1 MTTGPPRFELPSL
14 PAASDG
20 WGPSGP
26 PASLE
31 GGVPYAP
38 FSKGERIGRIADF
51 TPSAYKHGKR
61 SVCRG
66 ERKKVGQEAID
77 WSLRRRRRRRLERK
91 EHLDRLMSDV
101 ASHLVSCFHLSQ
113 THFTSLQQ
121 AATIAGTASP
131 LFLSSTWQQTR
142 RYEYLFSSVSTTS
155 PIDALCVG
163 HGGLS
168 SFVLDV
174 FFLFIINW

>member
-14 PAASDG
+14 PAATDG

-61 SVCRG
+61 KCWWCCVKGREEDEEDVLEWQSMG
-66 ERKKVGQEAID
+66 EKKRVD
-77 WSLRRRRRRRLERK
+77 
-91 EHLDRLMSDV
+91 D
-101 ASHLVSCFHLSQ
+101 
-113 THFTSLQQ
+113 
-121 AATIAGTASP
+121 
-131 LFLSSTWQQTR
+131 
-142 RYEYLFSSVSTTS
+142 
-155 PIDALCVG
+155 
-163 HGGLS
+163 GGLLIDLE
-168 SFVLDV
+168 SFVL
-174 FFLFIINW
+174 

>member
-14 PAASDG
+14 PAATDG

-61 SVCRG
+61 VVVLRG
-66 ERKKVGQEAID
+66 RGRERQEDDEETGVAID
-77 WSLRRRRRRRLERK
+77 GENESMTAACLAYRSMWKSKHPFSDSLSASLSI
-91 EHLDRLMSDV
+91 HL
-101 ASHLVSCFHLSQ
+101 
-113 THFTSLQQ
+113 Q
-121 AATIAGTASP
+121 AAMTAGTASP
-131 LFLSSTWQQTR
+131 LFLSSTWRRTR
-142 RYEYLFSSVSTTS
+142 RRE
-155 PIDALCVG
+155 
-163 HGGLS
+163 
-168 SFVLDV
+168 
-174 FFLFIINW
+174 